1 MKKTLGEKAFQWVDI
16 LFMFIILATIIFPF
30 MNIISLS
37 VSSREAIMQKS
48 VSIWPKGFN
57 LAAYGEILG
66 SVLFMRSLA
75 NTIGLTVIGTFL
87 SVILTLMVSY
97 ALTKD
102 FLGKKFTTY
111 FFVIT
116 MYFSGGL
123 IPTYLVVAKYLN
135 MRNTYMALILPYL
148 INVFYII
155 VMRSQIENIPSSIF
169 DAAYI
174 DGANEYQ
181 TVFQIV
187 LPTIAPTIAAISM
200 FFALGKWN
208 SWFPVMVYTDYQ
220 KFWTVQ
226 YYLRIIVFSK
236 FIEARDGSELILK
249 EMQIPEENF
258 RMAAIIIVALPIVAI
273 YPFVQKYF
281 VKGIVSGAVKG

>member
-1 MKKTLGEKAFQWVDI
+1 MKKTVGQKIFQSVDI
-16 LFMFIILATIIFPF
+16 LFMLLILATIVVPF

-37 VSSREAIMQKS
+37 VSSSDAIMSKS

-57 LAAYGEILG
+57 LGAYVKIVE
-66 SVLFMRSLA
+66 SMLFLRSLV
-75 NTIGLTVIGTFL
+75 NTVALTVIGTFL
-87 SVILTLMVSY
+87 SIMLTLMVGN

-102 FLGKKFTTY
+102 FLGKKFVTY

-123 IPTYLVVAKYLN
+123 VPTYLVVAKYLGL
-135 MRNTYMALILPYL
+135 RNNYLALILPLL

-155 VMRSQIENIPSSIF
+155 VIRSQIENIPTSIF
-169 DAAYI
+169 DASYI

-181 TVFQIV
+181 TVFLVV
-187 LPTIAPTIAAISM
+187 LPTIIPTIAAISM

-208 SWFPVMVYTDYQ
+208 EWFPVMIYTDYE

-226 YYLRIIVFSK
+226 YYLRIVVFSK
-236 FIEARDGSELILK
+236 FLEAKDNAVLVLK
-249 EMQIPEENF
+249 EAQIPEENF
-258 RMAAIIIVALPIVAI
+258 RMAAIIVVALPIVSI

-281 VKGIVSGAVKG
+281 VKGIITGAVKG